1 MKRLLLIFVAC
12 LFLITFQCG
21 GSQSEQSD
29 SEPTQTSTP
38 GSDSLGSPAVD
49 ESMAFIEGLD
59 REDIEE
65 MYDRVSLGPAP
76 DFKLYDLN
84 RAEIT
89 LQDYEGYVILLTFWS
104 MNSLESKN
112 LFPVLTQV
120 HNKYRDS
127 GFAVLAVVMD
137 QNTREKFQEFA
148 DFNRLPYRI
157 VYPVSRAIYSDYGV
171 GVPPLTY
178 LIDRKGNV
186 VGRFVTNPGQAKLE
200 KVIELFL

>member
-1 MKRLLLIFVAC
+1 MKRLLLIFIAC
-12 LFLITFQCG
+12 LLMITLQCG
-21 GSQSEQSD
+21 GSESEQSD
-29 SEPTQTSTP
+29 FEPAQTSAQ
-38 GSDSLGSPAVD
+38 GSDSLDSPAVD
-49 ESMAFIEGLD
+49 ESMAFIESLD
-59 REDIEE
+59 RENIEE

-76 DFKLYDLN
+76 DFKLFDLN
-84 RAEIT
+84 RTEIT

-104 MNSLESKN
+104 MNSVESKD
-112 LFPVLTQV
+112 LFSVFTHV
-120 HNKYRDS
+120 HDKYRDS

-157 VYPVSRAIYSDYGV
+157 VYPISRAIYRDYGV
-171 GVPPLTY
+171 SAPPLTY

-186 VGRFVTNPGQAKLE
+186 VGRFIANPGQEKLE

>member
-1 MKRLLLIFVAC
+1 MKRLLLILIAC
-12 LFLITFQCG
+12 LLLITLQCG
-21 GSQSEQSD
+21 GSQSEQGD
-29 SEPTQTSTP
+29 SEPTQTSAQ
-38 GSDSLGSPAVD
+38 SNDSLDSPAVD
-49 ESMAFIEGLD
+49 ESMAFIESLN

-65 MYDRVSLGPAP
+65 MYDRVSVGPAP
-76 DFKLYDLN
+76 DFTLYDLN
-84 RAEIT
+84 RTEIT

-104 MNSLESKN
+104 MNSVESKN
-112 LFPVLTQV
+112 LFPVLTRV
-120 HNKYRDS
+120 YDKYRDS

-157 VYPVSRAIYSDYGV
+157 VYPVSRAIYRDYGV
-171 GVPPLTY
+171 SVPPLTY

-186 VGRFVTNPGQAKLE
+186 VGRFVTNPGQEKLE

>member
-1 MKRLLLIFVAC
+1 MKRLLLIFIAC
-12 LFLITFQCG
+12 LLMITLQCG
-21 GSQSEQSD
+21 GSESEQSD
-29 SEPTQTSTP
+29 FEPTQTP
-38 GSDSLGSPAVD
+38 AQGSDSLDSPAVD
-49 ESMAFIEGLD
+49 ESLAFIESLD
-59 REDIEE
+59 RENIEE

-76 DFKLYDLN
+76 DFKLFDLN
-84 RAEIT
+84 RTEIT

-104 MNSLESKN
+104 MNSVESKD
-112 LFPVLTQV
+112 LFPVFT
-120 HNKYRDS
+120 HAYNKYRDS

-157 VYPVSRAIYSDYGV
+157 VYPISRAIYRDYGV
-171 GVPPLTY
+171 STPPLTY

-186 VGRFVTNPGQAKLE
+186 VGRFFANPGQEKLE